1 MFENRKREDNLNDC
15 LLSVDG
21 TDFRLAK
28 KYSKRYYSYKFKKS
42 GYRYEVGLCIKTG
55 DICWWSGPYP
65 PGDWN
70 DNMIFNDA
78 LAKHLEEG
86 ERCEADKGYRGS
98 APKFVK
104 CPGGLEDPDPEVQA
118 MSARVRNRQ
127 ETVNERFKN
136 WAILTTPYRHYLP
149 DHQTIFGAIVVLTQ
163 LSFTYNP
170 LFPVEY
176 NDKI

>member
-1 MFENRKREDNLNDC
+1 LFENRKINDSLNDC

-21 TDFRLAK
+21 TDFCLAM
-28 KYSKRYYSYKFKKS
+28 KYSKRYYSYKFKKR

-70 DNMIFNDA
+70 DNMIFRDA

-86 ERCEADKGYRGS
+86 ERCETDKGYQGS
-98 APKFVK
+98 APEFVK
-104 CPGGLEDPDPEVQA
+104 CPGDLEDPDPEVKA
-118 MSARVRNRQ
+118 MAARVRNHQ

-136 WAILTTPYRHYLP
+136 WAILKTPYRHYIP
-149 DHQTIFGAIVVLTQ
+149 DHQTVFGAIVVLTQ
-163 LSFTYNP
+163 LSFAYNP

-176 NDKI
+176 NDKV